1 VTLSPR
7 LYCRFFCRRELP
19 LSSTESPEIVIFGA
33 THIGIRLAHR
43 LAGRFSVLV
52 IDRAPSPAETPSGWQ
67 YAQRDLTAT
76 DHVQHARAVFA
87 VTDEDKLN
95 IRIALAVRQAC
106 KTVPIVITL
115 AQSRLGRKLARHLD
129 RFSFISP
136 PELAGQRIV
145 EAIDAPKPASS
156 ENVAHQPGELESE
169 PARKWGIDPLIV
181 RALAV
186 IATMMVLSTIYFHY
200 AEALNWIDS
209 LYFVVTMMATVG
221 FGDISL
227 RTSTTLSKII
237 GILLMIASVTNTA
250 VIFALVSDSLLR
262 RRLALTFGRRRVR
275 LTNHILVVGIGS
287 LGLQVIENLLKRG
300 ERVVAVDKQ
309 ADGKYLPAIHA
320 MGVPVVIGDAM
331 YERALR
337 DAGMARAKALV
348 SVSSDDLTNLEIGL
362 NARMLNPNVRVV
374 LRIYD
379 PVLAQSLDEHLDIH
393 FAFSMSSIAAG
404 ALAELAEKEAIGR

>member
-1 VTLSPR
+1 
-7 LYCRFFCRRELP
+7 
-19 LSSTESPEIVIFGA
+19 
-33 THIGIRLAHR
+33 
-43 LAGRFSVLV
+43 
-52 IDRAPSPAETPSGWQ
+52 
-67 YAQRDLTAT
+67 
-76 DHVQHARAVFA
+76 
-87 VTDEDKLN
+87 
-95 IRIALAVRQAC
+95 
-106 KTVPIVITL
+106 
-115 AQSRLGRKLARHLD
+115 
-129 RFSFISP
+129 
-136 PELAGQRIV
+136 
-145 EAIDAPKPASS
+145 
-156 ENVAHQPGELESE
+156 
-169 PARKWGIDPLIV
+169 
-181 RALAV
+181 
-186 IATMMVLSTIYFHY
+186 MMVLSTIYFHY

-275 LTNHILVVGIGS
+275 LTDHILVVGIGS
-287 LGLQVIENLLKRG
+287 LGLQVIENLLKQG

-309 ADGKYLPAIHA
+309 ADGKYLPAVHA

-362 NARMLNPNVRVV
+362 NARLFNPNVRVV

-404 ALAELAEKEAIGR
+404 ALAELAEKEH